1 MKMEDDGRV
10 KIQLHVVRSKFFV
23 VLIFLKKATSK
34 ESHVRHSWGSNQK
47 LVVLSC

>member
-23 VLIFLKKATSK
+23 VLNFLKATSK